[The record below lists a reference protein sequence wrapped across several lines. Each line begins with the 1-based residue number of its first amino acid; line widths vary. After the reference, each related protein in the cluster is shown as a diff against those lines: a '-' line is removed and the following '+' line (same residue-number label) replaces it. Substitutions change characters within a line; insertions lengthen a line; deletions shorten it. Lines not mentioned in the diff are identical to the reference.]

1 MSRYEQK
8 VGNKYIPIVIALISI
23 ILIATAFWFFQSGQT
38 DNSIKSKT
46 IKIPQQQ
53 NMLDDKQ
60 GQSSEKLKKPTPSP
74 SSDLDSEQKKH
85 KESLVDRVKIKDKLP
100 ELKNSD
106 DSFQAGVEGV
116 SGNLLEWFKK
126 KGVIKRF
133 IIIINDFSQGQMLY
147 KNRTFLSPPGKI
159 KVKNSAKGLYLSTRS
174 YSRYDP
180 FANAVADIDLQKGLD
195 LYLIFRPLFEKVYKS
210 FSYPAAY
217 KVEDIFLKAA
227 TRVIEAPTITDR
239 IYLVK
244 HTISYKYADKK
255 LESLND
261 VEKLMI
267 RMGPENTK
275 KIQAKLRQLA
285 EAIAVLDE

>member
-8 VGNKYIPIVIALISI
+8 VGKKYIPIVIALISI
-23 ILIATAFWFFQSGQT
+23 ILIATAIWFFQSGQT
-38 DNSIKSKT
+38 DNSIKSKA

-53 NMLDDKQ
+53 NILDDKQ
-60 GQSSEKLKKPTPSP
+60 AQNSEKLKQPTPIP
-74 SSDLDSEQKKH
+74 SSGLDLEQKKH
-85 KESLVDRVKIKDKLP
+85 KERLADRLKIKAKLP

-106 DSFQAGVEGV
+106 DSFQTGVGVV
-116 SGNLLEWFKK
+116 SGNLLEWFQK
-126 KGVIKRF
+126 KGLIKKF
-133 IIIINDFSQGQMLY
+133 IIIVNDLSQGQMLY
-147 KNRTFLSPPGKI
+147 KNRTFLTPPGKI
-159 KVKNSAKGLYLSTRS
+159 RVNNSAKGLYLSTQS

-180 FANAVADIDLQKGLD
+180 FANAVAAIDLQKGLD

-217 KVEDIFLKAA
+217 QVEDVFLKAA
-227 TRVIEAPTITDR
+227 AKVIEAPTLTDR

-261 VEKLMI
+261 VEKLML